1 MKLTEEYFFPTVTD
15 KGAAELY
22 AFTDSILYKCGS
34 ALPIAQH
41 EDIRQEMVLK
51 CLEKLSSYDAS
62 KGVPLGGFL
71 YWQCRG
77 VLSTWANKHRREIP
91 IASDVIISLKGNVTR
106 YFRNFQTWT
115 NVHRG

>member
-1 MKLTEEYFFPTVTD
+1 MKLTEEYFFPVVTSE
-15 KGAAELY
+15 GVAELY
-22 AFTDSILYKCGS
+22 AFADSIIRKCGMM
-34 ALPIAQH
+34 LPAAQH

-51 CLEKLSSYDAS
+51 CLEKLSTYNAA

-91 IASDVIISLKGNVTR
+91 IASDVIASLRNNIKKF
-106 YFRNFQTWT
+106 FRNF
-115 NVHRG
+115 